1 MPSPRLAAR
10 RRRRRSAPEHGSWAP
25 ARAVIAAAQSMLAMA
40 VVPSLM
46 LTAAWMKRSR
56 KSARCGQD
64 VAMSNSQAASA

>member
-1 MPSPRLAAR
+1 
-10 RRRRRSAPEHGSWAP
+10 
-25 ARAVIAAAQSMLAMA
+25 MLAMA